1 MQSLRF
7 DSYYPKSAQLARKA
21 AMVQGAF
28 PAMEVISL
36 LVTHFAA
43 KQLLGQAKEK
53 GIIVIQGFEWQ

>member
-1 MQSLRF
+1 
-7 DSYYPKSAQLARKA
+7 
-21 AMVQGAF
+21 MVQGAF